1 VCFGCGTGA
10 FPPLYAAVIAL
21 TISSTPAWII
31 DRMRGIGGKTNTLIS
46 STPFYLWAKFIYTN
60 TTLLTACFAKVS
72 VKKVSPEEW

>member
-1 VCFGCGTGA
+1 
-10 FPPLYAAVIAL
+10 
-21 TISSTPAWII
+21 
-31 DRMRGIGGKTNTLIS
+31 MRGINSKTNTFIS